1 MTGLDRNADGF
12 IDLYPVET
20 QGKLDELRTASTN
33 LANAWKSAHDRIKAP
48 GALFGGPMGIA
59 LKGVLETPS
68 NEVSKIVDQMPG
80 FYQGAADGGK
90 KAVGYYLDGEAAATD
105 ALSS

>member
-1 MTGLDRNADGF
+1 MTGVDWDADGF
-12 IDLYPVET
+12 IDLYPGET
-20 QGKLDELRTASTN
+20 LGKLGELSTASTN
-33 LANAWKSAHDRIKAP
+33 LGNAWKGAHDRIKAP
-48 GALFGGPMGIA
+48 GALFQGPMGIA
-59 LKGVLETPS
+59 LKGVLGTPS
-68 NEVSKIVDQMPG
+68 TEVSGIVDQLPG

>member
-1 MTGLDRNADGF
+1 MTGVDGNGDGF
-12 IDLYPVET
+12 IDIYPGET
-20 QGKLDELRTASTN
+20 LGKLGELSTASTN
-33 LANAWKSAHDRIKAP
+33 LANGWKSAQDRIKAP

-68 NEVSKIVDQMPG
+68 NEVSGIVDKLPG
-80 FYQGAADGGK
+80 FYQGAADAGK
-90 KAVGYYLDGEAAATD
+90 KAVGFYLDGEAAATD